1 MTYRVYKSEFAESFL
16 IWLRAKFDV
25 LVESGLRITI
35 DLGTVDAQLGQDI
48 VKLIASAMY
57 VEDEAAL
64 DRIEHNIISIAPWL

>member
-16 IWLRAKFDV
+16 AWLRAKFDV

-64 DRIEHNIISIAPWL
+64 SRIERNIVSIAPWL